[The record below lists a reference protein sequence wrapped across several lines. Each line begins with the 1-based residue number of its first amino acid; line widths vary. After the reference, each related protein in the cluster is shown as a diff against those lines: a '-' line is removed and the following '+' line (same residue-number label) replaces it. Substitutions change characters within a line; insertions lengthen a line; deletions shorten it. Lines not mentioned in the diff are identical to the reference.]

1 MPEPGYHIGFKE
13 LYDAI
18 QTVDGKLDSVSMK
31 LVEHEGRIKN
41 LEQKA
46 EKRWQLYGIWFT
58 AIAAFGASILP
69 LLIH

>member
-1 MPEPGYHIGFKE
+1 MEQGYHIGFKE

-18 QTVDGKLDSVSMK
+18 QNVDGKLDTVSMK

-46 EKRWQLYGIWFT
+46 EKRWQMYGIWLT
-58 AIAAFGASILP
+58 AIAALGTSALP
-69 LLIH
+69 LMIH